1 MLIAGGGQIGIETA
15 HLLHEQGLDVTVIE
29 MLGDILMKE
38 EPLTRATIMPVI
50 LGSGMQ
56 ILTDHRIEKVSEH
69 AVTVTD
75 LHTQEAKDLPF
86 DTMVMALGTKPYNPL
101 ESAAREAFSDVR
113 VIGDRQ
119 YCGSNKGRFLCR
131 IESVTPRNCLNGNSS
146 FQPLIYTGIV
156 LRYKRWIST

>member
-1 MLIAGGGQIGIETA
+1 VKGNPNVIPADKVLDGTVRLTGKVLIAGGGQIGIETA
-15 HLLHEQGLDVTVIE
+15 HLLHEQGLDVTVVE

-50 LGSGMQ
+50 LGSDMQ

-113 VIGDRQ
+113 VIGDAQ
-119 YCGSNKGRFLCR
+119 ATANIAEATKAGFFAG
-131 IESVTPRNCLNGNSS
+131 LN
-146 FQPLIYTGIV
+146 I
-156 LRYKRWIST
+156 